1 MELKK
6 LQKSDKEQFRTL
18 NETIRNNL
26 ANSAFFIPLGDFVFE
41 NFYKPDMFITYGF
54 FDGEKLAACSLLSLD
69 EDDLSELKELL
80 KLDGKTAE
88 LGASMTLPDYRGN
101 NLMLKINQKL
111 LSEAAPAG
119 LKYIV
124 ATAHP
129 DNVAS
134 NSSLKKLGMEKV
146 AEINRHGTYKRNVYL
161 YTVK

>member
-6 LQKSDKEQFRTL
+6 LQKSDEEQFRAL
-18 NETIRNNL
+18 NETIRDNL
-26 ANSAFFIPLGDFVFE
+26 ANSAFFIPLGNFVFD

-69 EDDLSELKELL
+69 EEDLSELKQLL

-101 NLMLKINQKL
+101 NLMFKINQQL
-111 LSEAAPAG
+111 LSEAPSAN

-129 DNVAS
+129 DNIAS

-146 AEINRHGTYKRNVYL
+146 AEIDRHGVYKRNVYL